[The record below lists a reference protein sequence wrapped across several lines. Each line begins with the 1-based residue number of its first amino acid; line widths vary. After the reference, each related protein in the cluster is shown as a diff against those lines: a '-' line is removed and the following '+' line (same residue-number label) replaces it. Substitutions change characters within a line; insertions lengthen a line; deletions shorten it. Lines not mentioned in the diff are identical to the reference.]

1 MLSQE
6 KIIKAGNICLQSEY
20 ILLYK
25 NRNLQIEFQSMTTE
39 MNDIKDL
46 SLEELVS
53 WLDTKRL
60 ASYRADQIFK
70 WIYQRQV
77 DSFDAMT
84 NIGKPTRQLLAQ
96 AFEIGRLEVAATE
109 DSKDGSRKFLLRLKD
124 GCHIECVRIPE
135 KNHDTLCISSQ
146 VGCAQGCRFC
156 LTARGGLLRNLTSGE
171 MIAQVRDVI
180 HNSPDRR
187 LTNIVVMG
195 MGEPL
200 ANYRNVVKALGIITD
215 VETGLGITSRRVTLS
230 TAGIAPRLAD
240 LGRDT
245 DVNLAISLN
254 AADDATR
261 SRLMPIN
268 RKYPIGELLAA
279 CARYPLKPRRRI
291 TFEYILIKGINDTD
305 EDAQRLAALLAPL
318 QAKINLIPFNE
329 HPESEFKRPDD
340 DRIRQFQAILVKKNF
355 TAVVRHSKGQDISA
369 ACGQLRGKL
378 LDP

>member
-1 MLSQE
+1 M
-6 KIIKAGNICLQSEY
+6 
-20 ILLYK
+20 
-25 NRNLQIEFQSMTTE
+25 
-39 MNDIKDL
+39 
-46 SLEELVS
+46 
-53 WLDTKRL
+53 
-60 ASYRADQIFK
+60 
-70 WIYQRQV
+70 
-77 DSFDAMT
+77 
-84 NIGKPTRQLLAQ
+84 
-96 AFEIGRLEVAATE
+96 
-109 DSKDGSRKFLLRLKD
+109 
-124 GCHIECVRIPE
+124 RIPE

-378 LDP
+378 RDP